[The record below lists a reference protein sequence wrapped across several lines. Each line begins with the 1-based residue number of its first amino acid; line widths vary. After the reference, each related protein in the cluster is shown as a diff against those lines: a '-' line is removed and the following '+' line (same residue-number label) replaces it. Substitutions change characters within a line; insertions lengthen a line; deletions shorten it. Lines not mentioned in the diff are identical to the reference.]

1 MKVDITNYVASSG
14 VCQQVKAEHKRPA
27 GLLQPLEVPQWPW
40 YDISMDFVVALPR
53 SPRGKDTIWV
63 IVDRFSK
70 SAHFIPIRTT
80 HSTSDL
86 APIYVR
92 EIMRLHGV
100 PKTIISDRD
109 AKFVCKF

>member
-1 MKVDITNYVASSG
+1 MKVDIANYVASCG

-40 YDISMDFVVALPR
+40 DDISMDFVVALPR
-53 SPRGKDTIWV
+53 SPRGKDAVWV
-63 IVDRFSK
+63 IVDRLSK

-80 HSTSDL
+80 NSASDL

-92 EIMRLHGV
+92 EIVRLHG
-100 PKTIISDRD
+100 DR
-109 AKFVCKF
+109 KSVV